1 MDSISAVPSLM
12 RQRMFFLKSKSMNK
26 NDKEQR
32 DWLQSMVSD
41 FYLFVVIMTIC
52 IGFIMCCSA
61 CSSSRPV
68 VLERTLHDTVHI
80 NNVRLDSVY
89 MHDSIYFESIVKGDT
104 IYRTKVITHW
114 CNRISIKHDTVYA
127 ARENKT
133 EVPVPVERKPPL
145 WKQLA
150 APLYPIVF
158 IIIIGIVSMIWLIHR
173 KK

>member
-1 MDSISAVPSLM
+1 MDIDNNA
-12 RQRMFFLKSKSMNK
+12 K
-26 NDKEQR
+26 R
-32 DWLQSMVSD
+32 DWLRSIISD

-52 IGFIMCCSA
+52 IGIITYCSS

-80 NNVRLDSVY
+80 NNIRLDSVY

-104 IYRTKVITHW
+104 IYRTKEITRW
-114 CNRISIKHDTVYA
+114 RDRLSIKHDTVYA
-127 ARENKT
+127 VRENKV
-133 EVPVPVERKPPL
+133 EVPVPVERKLPL

-158 IIIIGIVSMIWLIHR
+158 IIIIGIISMIWLYHR
-173 KK
+173 KI

>member
-1 MDSISAVPSLM
+1 MDIDNNA
-12 RQRMFFLKSKSMNK
+12 K
-26 NDKEQR
+26 R
-32 DWLQSMVSD
+32 DWLRSIIID
-41 FYLFVVIMTIC
+41 FYWFVVIMTIC
-52 IGFIMCCSA
+52 IGIIICCSS

-80 NNVRLDSVY
+80 NNIRLDSVY

-133 EVPVPVERKPPL
+133 EVPVERKLPL

-150 APLYPIVF
+150 PSLYPIVF
-158 IIIIGIVSMIWLIHR
+158 IIIIGIISMIWLIHR